1 MEMIWKLVKFILV
14 IDVIFI
20 ILMVRLAILEW
31 RWLYEYSTSY
41 GTHKEWFNM

>member
-20 ILMVRLAILEW
+20 ILMVRLAILEG
-31 RWLYEYSTSY
+31 RW
-41 GTHKEWFNM
+41 